1 MCDSLYCALGRSAEP
16 EGRAAFFGKNS
27 DRRPEEPQ
35 TLCLVHPVPASDSA
49 GVGDKTIPWKNGGFC
64 FVLSK
69 PSWMAGGEMGVNE
82 KGVAIGN
89 EAVFS
94 RFKPA
99 RDGVLGMDILRAAL
113 GAAATAKEAVDF
125 ICAFVERFDQG
136 GNGSFRGSLYYDNSF
151 LISDPREAYILET
164 AGHRWAWRPADSR
177 DAISNAYSI
186 DLDYKRLDAQTRKEI
201 APVNERAACSDEA
214 DPGRKGEKESFKAYV
229 ENRFYLRFSKGEQ
242 RRALS
247 LAKLGVFAGAAA
259 APEAAAAAGAAAP
272 KGPAPEA
279 GLRPAASGFLDI
291 LRSHGPYD
299 PFRPWSRHMESLCV
313 HSGGFPASATT
324 ASMAVE
330 YAGGDAAII
339 WFTASPYPCV
349 SLYKPI
355 LLVGNEFILLWSDYD
370 YQEGSEAAL
379 AYWKRCRYWAMGKRG
394 FERSADPA
402 FAAGLAQAQE
412 SLEAIARKALSDLA
426 TAGDLSSLP
435 VLAQEAGAVIAGWEQ
450 DCGI

>member
-35 TLCLVHPVPASDSA
+35 TLCLVHPVPATDSA
-49 GVGDKTIPWKNGGFC
+49 GVGAKQIPWKNSGYC

-99 RDGVLGMDILRAAL
+99 KDGVLGMDILRAAL

-136 GNGSFRGSLYYDNSF
+136 GNGSYRGSLYYDNSF
-151 LISDPREAYILET
+151 LISDPNEAYLLET
-164 AGHRWAWRPADSR
+164 AGHRWAWRLADSR

-214 DPGRKGEKESFKAYV
+214 DPGRKGEKESFKAHV
-229 ENRFYLRFSKGEQ
+229 ENRFYLRFTKGER

-247 LAKLGVFAGAAA
+247 LAKLGAFAGAAQA
-259 APEAAAAAGAAAP
+259 AGGAPAAAKPPTAAN
-272 KGPAPEA
+272 
-279 GLRPAASGFLDI
+279 FLDI

-299 PFRPWSRHMESLCV
+299 PFHPWARHMESLCV
-313 HSGGFPASATT
+313 HAGGFPTSATT

-330 YAGGDAAII
+330 YAGDGAAVI

-355 LLVGNEFILLWSDYD
+355 LLVKGEFILLWSDYD
-370 YQEGSEAAL
+370 YAEGSEAAL
-379 AYWKRCRYWAMGKRG
+379 AYWKRCRYWAMNKRG
-394 FERSADPA
+394 FERAADPA

-426 TAGDLSSLP
+426 AAGDLSSLP
-435 VLAQEAGAVIAGWEQ
+435 VLAQEAGSVIAGWEQ